1 MTNISSA
8 RGTLASFENAYSV
21 AVRLREATGRQQFV
35 VRTGNAFQP
44 FRVTTALPAND
55 EDVLVQVA

>member
-1 MTNISSA
+1 MNGLSTA
-8 RGTLASFENAYSV
+8 RATLATFGNAYSV
-21 AVRLREATGRQQFV
+21 AVRLRETTGRNQYV